1 MPSQLIGSSE
11 PPAAAFPAAEVRL
24 LSGVRPQV
32 RLEVARLGV
41 RLVARLVAARVDR
54 HLLPAPTSPASLL
67 QRNDRLWIRQDE
79 LVSLVMMMV
88 MVVTAVLQASLLS

>member
-1 MPSQLIGSSE
+1 MVRPREGTFTEPALEWPISGVFPVMPSQLVGSGE

-24 LSGVRPQV
+24 LSRVCPQM

-67 QRNDRLWIRQDE
+67 
-79 LVSLVMMMV
+79 
-88 MVVTAVLQASLLS
+88 